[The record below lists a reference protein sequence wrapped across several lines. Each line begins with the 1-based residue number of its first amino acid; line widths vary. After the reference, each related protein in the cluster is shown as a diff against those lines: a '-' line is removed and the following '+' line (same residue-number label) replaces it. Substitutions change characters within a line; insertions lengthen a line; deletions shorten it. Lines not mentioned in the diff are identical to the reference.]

1 MGNSIA
7 ASEVRTIYIACE
19 AGFGSSLMVTN
30 QLKKLLKK
38 AGVTGVAVKHSP
50 AISVPADAQVVI
62 VHSRLEAVA
71 RKNAP
76 GAVMLPFTNF
86 MSIPAFDTIV
96 TALTT
101 NGVIA
106 EPGA

>member
-1 MGNSIA
+1 MGNSVA

-38 AGVTGVAVKHSP
+38 AGVSGVAVKHSP
-50 AISVPADAQVVI
+50 AVSVPADAQVIV

-71 RKNAP
+71 RRCAPNA
-76 GAVMLPFTNF
+76 VTLPFTNF
-86 MSIPAFDTIV
+86 MSIPAFDIIV

-101 NGVIA
+101 DGMIA
-106 EPGA
+106 ERGA